1 VKAAFKIALETFL
14 ETNQT
19 LYTQYFEGAIYK
31 NDHDLISVKYI
42 PISVTRPAIGLEMHV
57 VTVRFHVFASVTSKL
72 DQMID
77 NLSKLMSERELDG
90 MEFGPMS
97 TLQRANKWGDVYESI
112 ADIEMRYWGE
122 PDAIVASI

>member
-14 ETNQT
+14 NTNQT
-19 LYTQYFEGAIYK
+19 LYPQYFEGAIYT

-42 PISVTRPAIGLEMHV
+42 PISVTRPAIGLEMHL
-57 VTVRFHVFASVTSKL
+57 VTVRFHVFASLPLKL

-97 TLQRANKWGDVYESI
+97 TLQRANQWGDVYESI
-112 ADIEMRYWGE
+112 AEIEMRYWGE
-122 PDAIVASI
+122 PESIVASI